1 MRVLAT
7 VTANASHTRSLAI
20 AVEPLIRA
28 GHEVV
33 IASSPDLEALLG
45 PLGVPVHPVIPSL
58 GPMIGPADRA
68 AVDVFLEAVQADL
81 ATGVH
86 LFAGLPAV
94 SRGTRTLLELAEQVR
109 PDLIVR
115 DDAEFCALL
124 VAEHLGI
131 PHVCLPGSFAN
142 LLDPVLGA
150 ESLSPHWA
158 ALGHHEPFA
167 PEAIYRH
174 GRVDYVPAAFDF
186 AAHDTGAVLRYR
198 QPVLTREGERLPAWI
213 AEASGEKP
221 LIYAALGT
229 RLPPG
234 HAGVVAAI
242 IDAVSEMDCQ
252 ALVSIGGLAAPAG
265 PLPDHVHL
273 VEQAPQPL
281 VLEAADLFITHGG
294 YNSLREA
301 LRSGTPMVVVPGVLD
316 QPHNGA
322 RVAELG
328 LGEGTTTPSAEV
340 LADLCREV
348 LGGPSYG
355 RRARQSR
362 AAVLTLPDMAQL
374 VADLEKLAT
383 R

>member
-45 PLGVPVHPVIPSL
+45 PLGVPVHPVIPSM
-58 GPMIGPADRA
+58 GPLIGPADRA
-68 AVDVFLEAVQADL
+68 AVDVILEVARADL
-81 ATGVH
+81 AKGVH
-86 LFAGLPAV
+86 LFGELPAV
-94 SRGTRTLLELAEQVR
+94 LRGTHDLLALAETVR

-115 DDAEFCALL
+115 DDAELCALL

-150 ESLSPHWA
+150 QALSAHWM
-158 ALGHHEPFA
+158 ALGHDEPLR
-167 PEAIYRH
+167 PEAIYRY

-186 AAHDTGAVLRYR
+186 AAHETTSVLRYR
-198 QPVLTREGERLPAWI
+198 QPVLTRDGERLPDWI

-234 HAGVVAAI
+234 HADVVAAI
-242 IDAVSEMDCQ
+242 IQAVSEMDCQ
-252 ALVSIGGLAAPAG
+252 ALVSIGGLPAPSG
-265 PLPDHVHL
+265 PVPGHVHL
-273 VEQAPQPL
+273 VDQAPQPL
-281 VLEAADLFITHGG
+281 VL
-294 YNSLREA
+294 
-301 LRSGTPMVVVPGVLD
+301 
-316 QPHNGA
+316 
-322 RVAELG
+322 
-328 LGEGTTTPSAEV
+328 
-340 LADLCREV
+340 
-348 LGGPSYG
+348 
-355 RRARQSR
+355 
-362 AAVLTLPDMAQL
+362 
-374 VADLEKLAT
+374 
-383 R
+383 

>member
-33 IASSPDLEALLG
+33 IASSPDLEPLLG
-45 PLGVPVHPVIPSL
+45 SLGVPVHPVVPSL
-58 GPMIGPADRA
+58 GPLIGPVDRA
-68 AVDVFLEAVQADL
+68 AVDVILEVARADL
-81 ATGVH
+81 AKGVH

-94 SRGTRTLLELAEQVR
+94 LRGTHAVLELAETVR

-150 ESLSPHWA
+150 RSLSAHWM
-158 ALGHHEPFA
+158 ALGHDEPLR
-167 PEAIYRH
+167 PEAVYRH
-174 GRVDYVPAAFDF
+174 GRVDYAPSAFDF
-186 AAHDTGAVLRYR
+186 AAHDTGRVLRYR
-198 QPVLTREGERLPAWI
+198 QPVLTRDGERLPHWI
-213 AEASGEKP
+213 AEASGDKP
-221 LIYAALGT
+221 LVYAALGT
-229 RLPPG
+229 RLPPD
-234 HAGVVAAI
+234 HAGIVAAI
-242 IDAVSEMDCQ
+242 VDAVSEMDCL
-252 ALVSIGGLAAPAG
+252 ALVSIGGLPAPSG
-265 PLPDHVHL
+265 PLPDHVHV

-294 YNSLREA
+294 YNSVREA
-301 LRSGTPMVVVPGVLD
+301 LRAGTPMVVVPGILD

-328 LGEGTTTPSAEV
+328 LGEGTTTPTAEV

-348 LGGPSYG
+348 LGEPAYG
-355 RRARQSR
+355 RRARQAR
-362 AAVLTLPDMAQL
+362 AAVLALPDVAQL
-374 VADLEKLAT
+374 AADLEKLAVL
-383 R
+383 